1 MRAVLPHVL
10 RQPIE
15 TTNTLLVG
23 SEAPLSTARL
33 SAAVP
38 RLPRRLRGLA
48 LAAAGELGPPIRGGE
63 VWTDDRAPVEWATDR
78 AIVDYA
84 AHD

>member
-1 MRAVLPHVL
+1 VL

-15 TTNTLLVG
+15 STNTLLVG
-23 SEAPLSTARL
+23 SKASLSVSRL
-33 SAAVP
+33 SRAVP

-48 LAAAGELGPPIRGGE
+48 LSAAGALSRPLAGGE

-84 AHD
+84 AGK